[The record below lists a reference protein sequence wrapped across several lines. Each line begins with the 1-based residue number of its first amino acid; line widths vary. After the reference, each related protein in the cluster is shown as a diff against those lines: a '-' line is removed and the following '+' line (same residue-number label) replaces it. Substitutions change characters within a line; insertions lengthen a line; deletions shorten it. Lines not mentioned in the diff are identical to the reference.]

1 MAKTKTEI
9 RKMHQKQVADWLES
23 ANGIQAKLF
32 LQSRESLGIELVS
45 LESIGLE
52 EEEAKQPCFGGFEN
66 RPYSLQDGIYELLEW
81 FYDGDEQVAEYC
93 N

>member
-1 MAKTKTEI
+1 MAKTKAEI

-23 ANGIQAKLF
+23 ANGIQARLF
-32 LQSRESLGIELVS
+32 LQSRENLGIELVS
-45 LESIGLE
+45 LESIGL

-81 FYDGDEQVAEYC
+81 FYDGDEQAPEYC

>member
-1 MAKTKTEI
+1 MAMTKTEI

-23 ANGIQAKLF
+23 ANGIQARLF

-45 LESIGLE
+45 LESTGL
-52 EEEAKQPCFGGFEN
+52 EEEAKQPCFGGFED
-66 RPYSLQDGIYELLEW
+66 RPYSLQDGIYELMEW

-93 N
+93 H

>member
-1 MAKTKTEI
+1 MAKTKAEI

-23 ANGIQAKLF
+23 ANGIQARLF
-32 LQSRESLGIELVS
+32 LQSQESLGIELVS

-52 EEEAKQPCFGGFEN
+52 EEAKQPCFGGFES

-81 FYDGDEQVAEYC
+81 FYDGDEQVPEYC

>member
-1 MAKTKTEI
+1 MAKTKAEI
-9 RKMHQKQVADWLES
+9 RKMHQKQVTDWLES
-23 ANGIQAKLF
+23 ANGIQARLF

-45 LESIGLE
+45 LESVGL

-66 RPYSLQDGIYELLEW
+66 RPDSLQDGIYELMEW

-93 N
+93 H